1 MTNRISKYLI
11 AVALTLCAFGA
22 QSQIALEGVPVFP
35 DSVEGGSCREHRVEM
50 RQDTLHI
57 TPAMIEE
64 MQHNKPVDEFEM
76 DIFAVA
82 VDLSQIQRT
91 VGDRYICFIF
101 TVYAK

>member
-1 MTNRISKYLI
+1 MIT
-11 AVALTLCAFGA
+11 VLTLCAFGA

-64 MQHNKPVDEFEM
+64 E
-76 DIFAVA
+76 A
-82 VDLSQIQRT
+82 QIGGVIAKRSKN
-91 VGDRYICFIF
+91 F
-101 TVYAK
+101 T

>member
-1 MTNRISKYLI
+1 MTSNISEYLMI
-11 AVALTLCAFGA
+11 TVLTLCAFGA

-64 MQHNKPVDEFEM
+64 MQLTLRAKSAQSQNRYHKV
-76 DIFAVA
+76 FANITCHKSIQNRQDTLLIR
-82 VDLSQIQRT
+82 DLR
-91 VGDRYICFIF
+91 
-101 TVYAK
+101 